1 MEQDPEEDKKTMKE
15 REKARAAPTKKKA
28 ATPKEAATPKK
39 AATIKPSDAPKTPSK
54 KIVFKKLKINFWRT
68 RLHDEEIGIHQQ
80 LKYTAKTRWFS
91 KNFDIEGVIEI
102 DGEKKCIIAFN
113 KEQWEES
120 PIEQKRLVCRYFTIM
135 EESMDSQAKGGNF
148 KGGVELSITHSLIQS
163 FEIKHAAP
171 VFYAQIPGVKVLVRF
186 VRGWRFWGS
195 RWTFPLLPEEKDD
208 KLQMILAKGVVGP
221 GRNYKLYLGKKLIA
235 RVDGHPIQKEYDI
248 EIYDEDYAKDKTFV
262 RYMILFGI
270 ACNFMDGVKKI
281 IKRLYKK
288 MKTTGTSD
296 YKPPKTEMDLFR
308 NPRMMRR

>member
-28 ATPKEAATPKK
+28 ATPKE